1 MIKKVDMNIWGRDF
15 DLKVEFDCYRGEKV
29 TKSQEEALKKF
40 VKNVDIINKSRKI
53 LEKYCEKSVY
63 ADDENQKKDNIFS
76 YIKPEYIYVKREEKP
91 RVAIMC
97 KYKYDMEHGLAIVF
111 EDGGNITI
119 GLQDEIL

>member
-1 MIKKVDMNIWGRDF
+1 MIKKIDMNIWGRDF

-29 TKSQEEALKKF
+29 TKSQEEALKKII
-40 VKNVDIINKSRKI
+40 KNIDLINKSKKM

-63 ADDENQKKDNIFS
+63 ADNENQKKDNVFS
-76 YIKPEYIYVKREEKP
+76 YIKPDYIFVKREDKP

-111 EDGGNITI
+111 EDSGNITI
-119 GLQDEIL
+119 ELQDEIL

>member
-29 TKSQEEALKKF
+29 TKSKEEALKKII
-40 VKNVDIINKSRKI
+40 KNIDLINKSKKM

-63 ADDENQKKDNIFS
+63 ADNENQKKDNVFS
-76 YIKPEYIYVKREEKP
+76 YIKPDYIFVKREDKP

-111 EDGGNITI
+111 EESGNITI
-119 GLQDEIL
+119 ELQDEIL

>member
-29 TKSQEEALKKF
+29 TKSQEEALKKII
-40 VKNVDIINKSRKI
+40 KNIDLINKSKKM
-53 LEKYCEKSVY
+53 LEKYCEKRVY
-63 ADDENQKKDNIFS
+63 VDNENQKKDNVFS
-76 YIKPEYIYVKREEKP
+76 YIKPDYIFVKREDKP

-111 EDGGNITI
+111 EDSGNITI
-119 GLQDEIL
+119 ELQDEIL

>member
-29 TKSQEEALKKF
+29 TKSQEEALKKII
-40 VKNVDIINKSRKI
+40 KNIDLINKSKKM

-63 ADDENQKKDNIFS
+63 ADNENQKKDNVFS
-76 YIKPEYIYVKREEKP
+76 YIKPDYIFVKREDKP

-111 EDGGNITI
+111 EESGNITI
-119 GLQDEIL
+119 ELQDEIL

>member
-29 TKSQEEALKKF
+29 TKSQEEALKKI
-40 VKNVDIINKSRKI
+40 VKNIDLINKSKKM

-63 ADDENQKKDNIFS
+63 ADNENQKKDNVFS
-76 YIKPEYIYVKREEKP
+76 YIKPDYIFVKREDKP

-111 EDGGNITI
+111 EESGNITI
-119 GLQDEIL
+119 ELQDEIL